1 MKLIS
6 FYKFFVGTESKF
18 VDSVTQGSQDL
29 AERYWASLNSAC
41 LFFILFLVVMSII
54 LCVYYFTAYN
64 EQPRR
69 HYRRTHWIG
78 FYIGT
83 VVFIFLG
90 TAALGFLLTKPTVT
104 GSKSLI
110 WDIAA
115 GNAVYSILIFGVLSV
130 VWWLWLPTNA
140 YRLIGKR

>member
-18 VDSVTQGSQDL
+18 VDSVNVGSQDL
-29 AERYWASLNSAC
+29 AENYWSSLNSSC
-41 LFFILFLVVMSII
+41 LFFILFLVIMSIC
-54 LCVYYFTAYN
+54 LCAYYFTAYN
-64 EQPRR
+64 EQPGR

-83 VVFIFLG
+83 VLFIFLG
-90 TAALGFLLTKPTVT
+90 TVGLGYLLTNPTVK
-104 GSKSLI
+104 GSASLI
-110 WDIAA
+110 WDIAV
-115 GNAVYSILIFGVLSV
+115 GNAVYSIIIFGVLSV
-130 VWWLWLPTNA
+130 AWWLWFPTNA

>member
-1 MKLIS
+1 MKLIG
-6 FYKFFVGTESKF
+6 FYKLFVGTETKF
-18 VDSVTQGSQDL
+18 VDSVPEGSQDL
-29 AERYWASLNSAC
+29 AENFWASLNSSC
-41 LFFILFLVVMSII
+41 LFFILFLVIMSVC
-54 LCVYYFTAYN
+54 LCVYYFTVYN
-64 EQPRR
+64 EQPGR

-78 FYIGT
+78 SYIGT
-83 VVFIFLG
+83 VVFMFFG
-90 TAALGFLLTKPTVT
+90 TAGLGFLLTKTTVN

-130 VWWLWLPTNA
+130 IWWLWLPTNA